1 MEHHMTATG
10 VFFVLALAIT
20 IDALRVGPNAIS
32 DRVAWFFA
40 VPGIYEGFNG
50 SFVDQWTIGNVGA
63 FIDWAKAHSGGA
75 YIAGASTQA
84 ILGMVVLVVIIL
96 TIGVLLPMKASAK
109 LGKFATYTFAMK
121 KETRINYKLWG
132 SAAIIGLFCDLPMG
146 NFGDFVKGTVVW
158 MSSVVA
164 YVPNNVMGYIQ

>member
-1 MEHHMTATG
+1 MEHYMTPTG

-50 SFVDQWTIGNVGA
+50 SFVDEFTLQKVGA

-75 YIAGASTQA
+75 YIAGASTQG
-84 ILGMVVLVVIIL
+84 ILGIGVLVVVIL
-96 TIGVLLPMKASAK
+96 TIGVLLPTKATAK
-109 LGKFATYTFAMK
+109 LGKFAAFTFEMK
-121 KETRINYKLWG
+121 KPRRINYKLWG
-132 SAAIIGLFCDLPMG
+132 SAAVIGLFCDLPMG
-146 NFGDFVKGTVVW
+146 NFGEAVKGTVVW
-158 MSSVVA
+158 MSAVVS
-164 YVPNNVMGYIQ
+164 YVPNQIMGFIQ